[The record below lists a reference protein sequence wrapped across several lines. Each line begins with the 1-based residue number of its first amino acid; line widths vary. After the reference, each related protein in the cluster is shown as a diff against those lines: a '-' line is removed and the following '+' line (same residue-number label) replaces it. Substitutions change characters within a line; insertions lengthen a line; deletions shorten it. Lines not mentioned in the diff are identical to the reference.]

1 MYLIYSMLL
10 GLVLVL
16 GSPYWLFEILCR
28 GKYRRGFAQRLGLV
42 PKRFLS
48 FQQPTIWV
56 HAVSVGEVMAVSG
69 LVAALR
75 GEFPESRLLVS
86 TTTDSGQKL
95 AATRFGP
102 DNVFYFPLDFKF
114 AMTRWLQALRP
125 RLVIIAETELWPNFL
140 RSARQVHAP
149 VVIVNARIS
158 DRSFS
163 GYRKARTVLSHVL
176 EPVQLFLAQ
185 TPEDGR
191 RLIEIGARPERVM
204 VGGNLKYDVAAP
216 ASPAIAD
223 HLRSVLRASGA
234 RPVLVFGST
243 VEGEEPIVIDAF
255 KKVLAEYPAAIMI
268 LAPRHP
274 ERFSSVARLL
284 QESGIQFWRR
294 SEWSDAPVAGGI
306 WLLDSIGE
314 LSGLYQLADV
324 AFVGGSLVAS
334 GGHNILEPARY
345 GVPILVGEHTEN
357 FRDMVARF
365 DSQNALRVVRK
376 EELGGAIYELLQDDE
391 GRKTLGRRALEIL
404 ESERGATD
412 TAVEQIR
419 TLLAGSRREV
429 PA

>member
-1 MYLIYSMLL
+1 MYLVYSMLL
-10 GLVLVL
+10 GLVFVL
-16 GSPYWLFEILCR
+16 GSPYWLFEILWR
-28 GKYRRGFAQRLGLV
+28 GKYRTGFAQRLGLV
-42 PKRFLS
+42 PERFLS
-48 FQQPTIWV
+48 FQEPTIWV

-69 LVAALR
+69 LIAALR
-75 GEFPESRLLVS
+75 REFPHFRLLVS
-86 TTTDSGQKL
+86 TTTDTGQKL
-95 AATRFGP
+95 AATRFGQ

-114 AMTRWLQALRP
+114 AMTRWLRALRP

-140 RSARQVHAP
+140 RSARQAHAP

-163 GYRKARTVLSHVL
+163 GYRKARTVVSHVL

-185 TPEDGR
+185 TPEDRR
-191 RLIEIGARPERVM
+191 RLIEMGARPDRVV

-216 ASPAIAD
+216 ASSAIAD
-223 HLRSVLRASGA
+223 HLRSVFGASGA

-255 KKVLAEYPAAIMI
+255 EKVLAEYPEAIML

-284 QESGIQFWRR
+284 EESGVRFWRR
-294 SEWSDAPVAGGI
+294 SEWSGSPLAGGI
-306 WLLDSIGE
+306 LLLDSIGE
-314 LSGLYQLADV
+314 LSALYELADL
-324 AFVGGSLVAS
+324 AFVGGSLVAR

-365 DSQNALRVVRK
+365 RGQNALRVVRRD
-376 EELGGAIYELLQDDE
+376 ELSSAIRELLQDDE
-391 GRKTLGRRALEIL
+391 RRKTLGRRGLEIL

-412 TAVEQIR
+412 KALEQIR
-419 TLLAGSRREV
+419 ILLAGSRREV